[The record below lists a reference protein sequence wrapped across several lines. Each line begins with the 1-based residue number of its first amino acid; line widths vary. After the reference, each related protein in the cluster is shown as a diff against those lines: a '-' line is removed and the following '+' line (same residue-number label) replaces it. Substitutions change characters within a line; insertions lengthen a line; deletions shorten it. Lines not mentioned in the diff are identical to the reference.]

1 MDEQNITLRIAGKEF
16 PLKVKSPE
24 AEQVMRLAADDLNNM
39 LGVYNNNYPDKSD
52 YDKMVLVALGQ
63 AFSKISAKRTAARLS
78 ADMDALDDQL
88 GNYLAGI
95 EKNR

>member
-63 AFSKISAKRTAARLS
+63 AFSKINAKRTAARPS

>member
-63 AFSKISAKRTAARLS
+63 AFSKINAKRTAARLS